1 MGRWPE
7 ILLVLGGVLL
17 LASSAGVHAERE
29 RFQREL
35 DAAFQADLA
44 ASEPAAPGA
53 ASSAR
58 RSPRR
63 PPVAALG
70 RIEIPSI
77 GVRAIIAEGTAD
89 RTLDRAVGHVRGTAL
104 PGERGNVSLAGHRD
118 TFFKR
123 LRGLEP
129 GDEIRITTRRGRYA
143 YRVVATTIV
152 GPERTDLMRSTRTPT
167 LTLITCYPFNAIGP
181 APKRFV
187 VRARAEA

>member
-7 ILLVLGGVLL
+7 IVLILGGVLL
-17 LASSAGVHAERE
+17 LASSAGVHADRE

-35 DAAFQADLA
+35 DAQFEQEQAA
-44 ASEPAAPGA
+44 EAPANDAPRTKRRA
-53 ASSAR
+53 VAR
-58 RSPRR
+58 API
-63 PPVAALG
+63 AALG

-77 GVRAIIAEGTAD
+77 GVRAIIAEGTAN

-129 GDEIRITTRRGRYA
+129 GDEIRITTRRGRFA
-143 YRVVATTIV
+143 YRVVSTTVV
-152 GPERTDLMRSTRTPT
+152 GPRRTDLMRPTRTPT
-167 LTLITCYPFNAIGP
+167 LTLITCYPFHTIGP
-181 APKRFV
+181 APKRYV
-187 VRARAEA
+187 VQARAVT